1 MPVDKSVEPFPAPA
15 NSSFSSPVKTVLESN
30 EENGESTDSS
40 ASDAHAKS
48 AQQGDNNTDKP
59 KCAWNGRADYRLIKT
74 WDIGEN
80 KTKDIKES
88 RQELYLMSRKCFE
101 DSKTLKLPTHKSLP
115 TDIHMWKQYHSYR
128 SAKSEA
134 LIRIFRCPMK
144 NRSDCLCCIK
154 TIESTKSLE
163 LYFPGWTW
171 RT

>member
-40 ASDAHAKS
+40 DSDAHAKS
-48 AQQGDNNTDKP
+48 AQQGDNNTVTDKP

-80 KTKDIKES
+80 KAKDIEES

-101 DSKTLKLPTHKSLP
+101 DSKTLKLSTHKSLP

-144 NRSDCLCCIK
+144 NDP
-154 TIESTKSLE
+154 TV
-163 LYFPGWTW
+163 FAV
-171 RT
+171 